1 MEQSRL
7 EFKNFLITSLK
18 GLPTHPEVYLLQTP
32 KKTLGMIR
40 LKFQYQKQTT
50 IGQWM
55 NVDEE
60 WFFGLFLLFW

>member
-50 IGQWM
+50 IGQ
-55 NVDEE
+55 
-60 WFFGLFLLFW
+60 